1 MFLESLGVSYFEPL
15 WSLHQVLALL
25 SSNPFNINISFENL
39 TLKTNFLLGLAL
51 GGRASELH
59 STLRSGK
66 FLVFAV
72 TLLRLRSF
80 HILIF

>member
-1 MFLESLGVSYFEPL
+1 MFISLSKNMFLESLGVSYFEPL

-39 TLKTNFLLGLAL
+39 TLKTIFLLGLAL
-51 GGRASELH
+51 GGRASGLH

-66 FLVFAV
+66 F
-72 TLLRLRSF
+72 
-80 HILIF
+80 